1 MNKQTKSGAIN
12 GETIRDFC
20 FHYVRIQEWRFF
32 KRELQAYSKML
43 IQSYQIFNVYSIKSN
58 EKKTNFVYKRN
69 IVSCPGHT
77 ASCPKGG
84 TRTCDLWK

>member
-20 FHYVRIQEWRFF
+20 FYNARIQEWRFF

-43 IQSYQIFNVYSIKSN
+43 IQSYPTKFSMFIQENPM
-58 EKKTNFVYKRN
+58 KKENKFR
-69 IVSCPGHT
+69 
-77 ASCPKGG
+77 
-84 TRTCDLWK
+84 L